1 LELLT
6 KKIVP
11 NDYFDTKAIMDD
23 ITQNLAE
30 KAEVMEAQQLA
41 TKIRQSELA
50 KEIDNIVPNSEAF
63 AAKRLEIRAQVKEK
77 IKELAASN
85 CKVKSN
91 TEKSAELLEA
101 VE

>member
-41 TKIRQSELA
+41 IEIRQSELA

-77 IKELAASN
+77 IKVDQAASDQCRN
-85 CKVKSN
+85 QNKK
-91 TEKSAELLEA
+91 
-101 VE
+101 